1 MKIGIEA
8 QRLFRRRKHGMDL
21 AALELIRNLQKID
34 KKNDYVIFVKPD
46 EDKECL
52 KESANLKIVKVEAR
66 NFGFWEQVALPLA
79 ARKEKLDILHCTSNT
94 APWFPGVPTIVT
106 LHDIIYLEGLRFLT
120 TSNSW
125 YHRFGSLYRRIIVPR
140 VIKKAQRLITVSEF
154 EKQRICNYL
163 HLPVERVSVAYNG
176 VGEHFKP
183 VNDLL
188 IMGNT
193 RQKYNLPGR
202 FILFMGSNDPKK
214 NVTGTLEGYADYM
227 VSSTHKLP
235 LVLLDFDEDRVK
247 DVLSSINH
255 PGLFEKIILPGYVNN
270 SDLPALYSLADVF
283 LFPSFRESFGLP
295 PLESM
300 ACGTPV
306 ISSTTSSMPEVC
318 GDGALLVDPFKPS
331 DIAQAILR
339 ITGDRETQQRL
350 IQNGFKRVEKFSWQ
364 NTAMSVIEVYTDVYE
379 QNQRKKM

>member
-8 QRLFRRRKHGMDL
+8 QRLFRRKKHGMDL
-21 AALELIRNLQKID
+21 AALELIRNLQKLD

-46 EDKECL
+46 EDFACL
-52 KESANLKIVKVEAR
+52 TESANLKIVQVEAR
-66 NFGFWEQVALPLA
+66 NYGLWEQFALPLA
-79 ARKEKLDILHCTSNT
+79 ARKERLDVLHCTSNT
-94 APWFPGVPTIVT
+94 APWFPGIPTIVT

-120 TSNSW
+120 NSKSW
-125 YHRFGSLYRRIIVPR
+125 YHRFGNLYRRLIVPR

-154 EKQRICNYL
+154 EKKRICDYL
-163 HLPVERVSVAYNG
+163 HLPSDRVSVAYNG
-176 VGEHFKP
+176 VGDHFKP

-214 NVTGTLEGYADYM
+214 NIRGTIEGYADYM
-227 VSSTHKLP
+227 ISSTHKLP
-235 LVLLDFDEDRVK
+235 LVLLDYDEDRLK
-247 DVLSSINH
+247 DDLNSMNH
-255 PGLFEKIILPGYVNN
+255 IGLLEKIILPGYVSN

-283 LFPSFRESFGLP
+283 LFPSLRESFGLP

-306 ISSTTSSMPEVC
+306 ISSNTSSMPEIC
-318 GDGALLVDPFKPS
+318 GNGALLVDPFKPS

-350 IQNGFKRVEKFSWQ
+350 IQNGFKRAESFSWQ
-364 NTAMSVIEVYTDVYE
+364 NTAMSVLAIYEDVYRSS
-379 QNQRKKM
+379 NKRK